1 MEMFMKYKKLNRIDF
16 DICGNDKVLVKE
28 MGKTIEIQ
36 YLTSKTEDAPIK
48 KISSEEYINMRTG
61 EVCKFETRE
70 KESSSR
76 LDSEKSLRKS
86 LKTIRELIAT
96 NVTDAKKVRWV
107 TLTYRENMTDTRRL
121 YEDFRKFNQ
130 RFKYYCAIYGMDCYE
145 YICVAEPQ
153 KRGAWHLHVFY
164 IWDRDAPFIHN
175 RTLARIW
182 SHGFVTI
189 KALYK
194 IENIAGY
201 FQAYLTDIEIPE
213 EKREFF
219 AEGKLKSVEIDG
231 EKKSVVKG
239 GRLKFYPSGFN
250 IIRCSRHIK
259 RPVKKEMTYEEA
271 MTLVQG
277 KKLRYKTIFKLEDE
291 KTGYHTIVYKQEFR

>member
-1 MEMFMKYKKLNRIDF
+1 MKFKKLNSVNF
-16 DICGNDKVLVKE
+16 DIYGSDMVSVKE
-28 MGKTIEIQ
+28 MGNTIEVQ
-36 YLTSKTEDAPIK
+36 YLTSKTEAAPIK

-61 EVCKFETRE
+61 EVCIFEKKE
-70 KESSSR
+70 KENNSR

-86 LKTIRELIAT
+86 LKTIRELVAT

-107 TLTYRENMTDTRRL
+107 TLTYRENMTDTRKL

-130 RFKYYCAIYGMDCYE
+130 RFKYYCATYEMDYYE

-153 KRGAWHLHVFY
+153 RRGAWHLHVFY

-182 SHGFVTI
+182 SHGFVKI
-189 KALYK
+189 KALYN

-201 FQAYLTDIEIPE
+201 FQAYLTNIEIPE
-213 EKREFF
+213 ENTAFYDMNE
-219 AEGKLKSVEIDG
+219 LKEIKIDG
-231 EKKSVVKG
+231 VKKNVVKG
-239 GRLKFYPSGFN
+239 GRLKLYPSGFN
-250 IIRCSRHIK
+250 IVRCSRNIK
-259 RPVKKEMTYEEA
+259 RPVKKQMTYDDA
-271 MTLVQG
+271 MKLVQN
-277 KKLRYKTIFKLEDE
+277 KKLCYETVFKLEDE